1 MDTITLLSTLRTPY
15 FGKMIKLGGC
25 GCINSINE
33 EKQENKT
40 KIN

>member
-1 MDTITLLSTLRTPY
+1 
-15 FGKMIKLGGC
+15 MIKLGGC